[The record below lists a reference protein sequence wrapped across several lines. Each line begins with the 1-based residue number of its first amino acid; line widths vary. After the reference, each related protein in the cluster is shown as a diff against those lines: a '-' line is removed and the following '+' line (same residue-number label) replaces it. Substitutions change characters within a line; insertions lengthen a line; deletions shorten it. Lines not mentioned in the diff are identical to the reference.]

1 MKSILLFLSLCAL
14 LSCVSQKSN
23 SQNGFLEGIT
33 GLFEGNCMP
42 APGQEP
48 CKPKPISTLVYVTK
62 PSEKFNQELLV
73 TTILS
78 KEDGSFKVDLAPG
91 KYSLFLKDGD
101 EKICDGLNCD
111 GDDCYCTLVEIKKDS
126 TTSVKVNIDHA
137 TW

>member
-1 MKSILLFLSLCAL
+1 
-14 LSCVSQKSN
+14 
-23 SQNGFLEGIT
+23 
-33 GLFEGNCMP
+33 MP
-42 APGQEP
+42 GPEKKP
-48 CKPKPISTLVYVTK
+48 CKPQPISTLVYVTK

-126 TTSVKVNIDHA
+126 TTSVKINIDHA